1 MMIFRLFYL
10 EELCSRG
17 NLSIVFWFER
27 GAVVRDVPEHPV
39 DFRAM
44 SSIHKILRA
53 VGRNARNDAHRQTE
67 VPVCFIEQKKRG
79 LRKNIKMH
87 TMKWCWGQKRNTPGR
102 IFQYMYTSDSMFTN
116 VHPIPQEAHI
126 VVNYARCAFGL
137 KLFATRYKMI
147 YKVGRP
153 NFFFF
158 FCEKSSPTGRS
169 NRLLVVQTVS
179 LT

>member
-53 VGRNARNDAHRQTE
+53 VGGETR
-67 VPVCFIEQKKRG
+67 V
-79 LRKNIKMH
+79 
-87 TMKWCWGQKRNTPGR
+87 TMR
-102 IFQYMYTSDSMFTN
+102 
-116 VHPIPQEAHI
+116 
-126 VVNYARCAFGL
+126 
-137 KLFATRYKMI
+137 
-147 YKVGRP
+147 
-153 NFFFF
+153 
-158 FCEKSSPTGRS
+158 TGRLKYLYVLS
-169 NRLLVVQTVS
+169 SKRREVFGKI
-179 LT
+179 

>member
-67 VPVCFIEQKKRG
+67 LPVCFIEQKKRG
-79 LRKNIKMH
+79 LRKNIKIR
-87 TMKWCWGQKRNTPGR
+87 TQRNGVGQKETPPSN
-102 IFQYMYTSDSMFTN
+102 ISIH
-116 VHPIPQEAHI
+116 VHE
-126 VVNYARCAFGL
+126 
-137 KLFATRYKMI
+137 
-147 YKVGRP
+147 
-153 NFFFF
+153 
-158 FCEKSSPTGRS
+158 
-169 NRLLVVQTVS
+169 
-179 LT
+179 

>member
-137 KLFATRYKMI
+137 KLFATRY
-147 YKVGRP
+147 
-153 NFFFF
+153 
-158 FCEKSSPTGRS
+158 
-169 NRLLVVQTVS
+169 VVQIVLKLSESCLLYICVCNTLLS
-179 LT
+179 NKQ

>member
-67 VPVCFIEQKKRG
+67 VC
-79 LRKNIKMH
+79 
-87 TMKWCWGQKRNTPGR
+87 
-102 IFQYMYTSDSMFTN
+102 MFYRAK
-116 VHPIPQEAHI
+116 EE
-126 VVNYARCAFGL
+126 RSS
-137 KLFATRYKMI
+137 
-147 YKVGRP
+147 
-153 NFFFF
+153 
-158 FCEKSSPTGRS
+158 EK
-169 NRLLVVQTVS
+169 
-179 LT
+179 